1 MNEAAQQS
9 AAIIGARCPFETI
22 DLAIIIDDE
31 LRGVSDAL
39 IVHYHF

>member
-1 MNEAAQQS
+1 VNEAAQQS

-31 LRGVSDAL
+31 LRGVSDAV